1 MATILV
7 VGQGHVDAAV
17 AVGAGWSNLVEVLVG
32 LINVVLA
39 ELPCALLVAGDSR
52 RNDAVGGVRVPLKMV
67 LQMASRL
74 MAREMPLR
82 RSALLNGSA
91 VLLQVR

>member
-1 MATILV
+1 MPSA
-7 VGQGHVDAAV
+7 
-17 AVGAGWSNLVEVLVG
+17 
-32 LINVVLA
+32 
-39 ELPCALLVAGDSR
+39 
-52 RNDAVGGVRVPLKMV
+52 GVRVPLKMV

-91 VLLQVR
+91 VVLQVR